1 MAVVYYGGTDGPVL
15 GDNGIWSDG
24 YDAGRYT
31 QPSNSA
37 AGVTLTGNDLFDAI
51 SNSGVPINSSGS
63 GSLGSEFNQLYNL
76 IMQQTDKNN
85 AFSAEQA
92 QKQMDFQERMNNIAM
107 EFNSAEAAKN
117 RDWQEMMSSSAH
129 QREIADLKAAGLN
142 PVLSASGGN
151 GAAVTS
157 GATAQGVTSAGAK
170 GDTDTSANNA
180 IAGLYSSLVNAKT
193 QMENA
198 ALSAK
203 TNLEIARIQ
212 ADASMYA
219 AKMAADTSRN
229 NNPWSIITTLVDNA
243 FGDGSRGSAYTKA
256 GQKAGNLLSAMGN
269 AFYDS
274 MVNGTGPGDQ
284 TAAQHRESFAKPFVN
299 AWNWLKAG
307 HQARLQK

>member
-15 GDNGIWSDG
+15 GDNGLWSDG
-24 YDAGRYT
+24 YDTGRYT

-117 RDWQEMMSSSAH
+117 RDWQEMMSNTAH
-129 QREIADLKAAGLN
+129 QREIQDLKAAGLN

-157 GATAQGVTSAGAK
+157 GAQASGVTSAGAK

-193 QMENA
+193 QMQNA

-203 TNLEIARIQ
+203 TNLEIARMQ
-212 ADASMYA
+212 ADAQMYA
-219 AKMAADTSRN
+219 ARMAADTARN
-229 NNPWSIITTLVDNA
+229 NNPWQIITGVMDQV
-243 FGDGSRGSAYTKA
+243 FGNPDQRGSGAKSVADTVKVGA
-256 GQKAGNLLSAMGN
+256 TSLLGNILNPSKWISGLFTPAN
-269 AFYDS
+269 Q
-274 MVNGTGPGDQ
+274 GPSKKSGSS
-284 TAAQHRESFAKPFVN
+284 R
-299 AWNWLKAG
+299 
-307 HQARLQK
+307 